1 MATKY
6 LNIPSADSSLN
17 HEAAAL
23 FDKIRL
29 DMNELLNKIKHDS
42 EGNPPVDLNAAIEEA
57 YVRALIISGVL
68 TPFPKNVSLIVPA
81 QNSVH

>member
-1 MATKY
+1 MTAKY
-6 LNIPSADSSLN
+6 ISIPTSDASLN
-17 HEAAAL
+17 HEAAVL

-42 EGNPPVDLNAAIEEA
+42 EGNGPVDLNAAIEEA
-57 YVRALIISGVL
+57 YLRALIISGVL
-68 TPFPKNVSLIVPA
+68 TPLTEDRALIVPI